1 VKRFPHDQLFGIPY
15 PVSSIQYP
23 VSSIQ
28 HPASGIQHEPTK
40 IKIPLILVIK
50 KPSDGGTTG
59 LDSLSSKGRGG
70 PFERVGVIY
79 TELKYLS
86 SFYLLI

>member
-1 VKRFPHDQLFGIPY
+1 MRD
-15 PVSSIQYP
+15 
-23 VSSIQ
+23 
-28 HPASGIQHEPTK
+28 
-40 IKIPLILVIK
+40 IK

-70 PFERVGVIY
+70 PFERVDAIY
-79 TELKYLS
+79 TDLKYLS